1 MSNHI
6 VEAEMLANIQAAY
19 DAGNLPDNK
28 FHIKYNYDI
37 IVGEGQY
44 QIFYELVEQC
54 AIAMEKDPQAILS
67 SMYACTNFQDVL
79 AIFDYEFGSRI
90 ELTSGAENIVV

>member
-6 VEAEMLANIQAAY
+6 VEAETLANIQAAY

-28 FHIKYNYDI
+28 FRIKYNYNI
-37 IVGEGQY
+37 IVLEGEY
-44 QIFYELVEQC
+44 QIFYDMVHEC
-54 AIAMEKDPQAILS
+54 AVAMEKDPQAILS
-67 SMYACTNFQDVL
+67 SMYACNNFQDVL

-90 ELTSGAENIVV
+90 ELSSFIPEE

>member
-1 MSNHI
+1 MSYYI
-6 VEAEMLANIQAAY
+6 IDAEKLANIQAAY

-28 FHIKYNYDI
+28 FHLKYNYDI
-37 IVGEGQY
+37 IVGESEY
-44 QIFYELVEQC
+44 QIFYDLVEQC
-54 AIAMEKDPQAILS
+54 ALAMEKDSQAILS

-90 ELTSGAENIVV
+90 ELTSFIPEN